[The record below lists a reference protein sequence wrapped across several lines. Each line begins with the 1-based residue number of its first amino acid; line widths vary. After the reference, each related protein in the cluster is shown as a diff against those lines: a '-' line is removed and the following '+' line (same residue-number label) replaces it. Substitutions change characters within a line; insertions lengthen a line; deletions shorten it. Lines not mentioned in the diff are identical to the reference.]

1 MLVVRKEVTLLMVV
15 RKVVSLLFEE
25 RVTLRMVLRMGV
37 TAVGVRKRVTDTGY
51 EEGGDFAAGCYR
63 KQVTLLRGRG

>member
-37 TAVGVRKRVTDTGY
+37 TAVESEERGDIDTGY
-51 EEGGDFAAGCYR
+51 EEGSDFAAGC
-63 KQVTLLRGRG
+63 